1 MSPLGV
7 SWEKWQTDQ
16 TKTDKL
22 KKIKFFSM
30 SYSVSMCEDME
41 IEELLFI
48 VPKALKLLAVTQ
60 REPDTVQIMKTKI

>member
-1 MSPLGV
+1 
-7 SWEKWQTDQ
+7 
-16 TKTDKL
+16 
-22 KKIKFFSM
+22 M

-60 REPDTVQIMKTKI
+60 RKPGTVQIMKTKI